1 MTALGERCENG
12 FSDAGSIPAAFTSV
26 TLDPIRFGFGV
37 LFCPFFLPQTA
48 AKRFRLGASGSQKPF
63 VAQRT
68 GRFPGLCRGRLEKV
82 VDIVRKIGYTDGGNG
97 IRKQAFACESGCVEQ
112 SRFFFVFV
120 VFDAT
125 ERFRL
130 TFFGDMAYTA
140 SR

>member
-63 VAQRT
+63 VDGEPGVFQ
-68 GRFPGLCRGRLEKV
+68 GFPEDSLKKWLALFAKS
-82 VDIVRKIGYTDGGNG
+82 DIRIAETVTDSGFLLASPGAWSTAVSFLYLSFSMQQ
-97 IRKQAFACESGCVEQ
+97 KDFA
-112 SRFFFVFV
+112 
-120 VFDAT
+120 
-125 ERFRL
+125 
-130 TFFGDMAYTA
+130 
-140 SR
+140 